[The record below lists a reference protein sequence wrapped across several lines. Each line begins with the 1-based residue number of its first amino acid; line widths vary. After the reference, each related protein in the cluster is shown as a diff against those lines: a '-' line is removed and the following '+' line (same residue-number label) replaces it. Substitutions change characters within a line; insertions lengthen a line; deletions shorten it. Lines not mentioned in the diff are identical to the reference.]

1 MKLTVLQFK
10 PVTQCLRVIAISAPL
25 LAMQAIVPA
34 FMSSYT
40 DMALPGLAYAQEEDG
55 KAKPAQKTK
64 RTQAIS
70 NKLFEKLQEVQEMV
84 EAKQYKEAQKILT
97 EMKSGSK
104 PLNDAEMSNVLTMEA
119 FIYYTDEN
127 YTKALEAYRQI
138 TLLTEASDGAKL
150 QAQYSMAQLYFVT
163 EDYQKGV
170 NALLVWF
177 KKNEEAGTPPGAA
190 AHVLLAQGYYQIKDY
205 NNALKHVNFA
215 VDDYKAK
222 GKVPK
227 ENWYSLQRFLYYEKN
242 DYKKV
247 VQILQE
253 LLTHYPKKSYW
264 MQLSAM
270 YSELKD
276 EKRQYY
282 SMDTAYVQGMLDRES
297 ELINMAYLYLSND
310 VPYKAAKVLDKGI
323 KDKVIKPT
331 SKNLE
336 LLGNSWR
343 AAQEL
348 AKAIPEM
355 ANAAAKSDKG
365 ELWARL
371 GNIYLDND
379 EYKKA
384 VEAINNGIK
393 KGGVKR
399 VDTAYLVLGMAHFN
413 LKEYD
418 KARKAF
424 EKAEDDDRSR
434 KYARQWLRHME
445 TELERQRRLE
455 EV

>member
-10 PVTQCLRVIAISAPL
+10 PLAQSLRAVVIGMPL
-25 LAMQAIVPA
+25 LAAQAIVPA
-34 FMSSYT
+34 ILSSYV
-40 DMALPGLAYAQEEDG
+40 DVSLPGVAYAQEEE
-55 KAKPAQKTK
+55 KKPAQKTK

-70 NKLFEKLQEVQEMV
+70 NKLFEKLQNVQELV
-84 EAKQYKEAQKILT
+84 EAKEYLEAQQVLSG
-97 EMKSGSK
+97 MKGGSK

-119 FIYYTDEN
+119 FIYYTQEN
-127 YTKALEAYRQI
+127 YPKALEAYRQI
-138 TLLTEASDGAKL
+138 TLLELASDGAKL
-150 QAQYSMAQLYFVT
+150 QAQYSMSQLYFVT
-163 EDYQKGV
+163 EQYKKGV
-170 NALLVWF
+170 DALLVWF
-177 KKNEEAGTPPGAA
+177 KQKEDSGSPPGAS
-190 AHVLLAQGYYQIKDY
+190 AHVLLSQGYYQMKDY
-205 NNALKHVNFA
+205 DNSLKHVNIA
-215 VDDYKAK
+215 VNDYKGK

-242 DYKKV
+242 NYKKV
-247 VQILQE
+247 VQILDE

-270 YSELKD
+270 HAELKD

-282 SMDTAYVQGMLDRES
+282 AMDTAYVQGMLDKEGD
-297 ELINMAYLYLSND
+297 LVNMAYLHLAND

-323 KDKVIKPT
+323 KDEIVKPT

-343 AAQEL
+343 AAQEIK
-348 AKAIPEM
+348 KAIPEM
-355 ANAAAKSDKG
+355 AKAASKSDKG

-384 VEAINNGIK
+384 VEAIKAGIK
-393 KGGVKR
+393 KGGIKR
-399 VDTAYLVLGMAHFN
+399 KDTTYLVLGMAHYN
-413 LKEYD
+413 LKQYD
-418 KARKAF
+418 SARKAF
-424 EKAEDDDRSR
+424 KKAEDDERSR
-434 KYARQWLRHME
+434 KYARQWMRFMDK
-445 TELERQRRLE
+445 ELERQRRLK